1 MCRTRR
7 SLDLSAR
14 ATVKKKTPP
23 STFARRYRAMRM
35 IVSSIARLPYAWAR
49 FALPTLRSTFQREV
63 LNGLLA
69 FENRARGIF
78 LERSGQTRRQGR
90 AVDRRAQLHRPPI
103 PEGDEAGRAR
113 LVLSHRRGEAGRRH
127 RRGDPRELSRSHRR
141 EGRVSRGRRQGG
153 ETVPET
159 GDAGG
164 DQERVAAQGDGAC
177 EISARIGAAGDR
189 AGMEDRA
196 GVGWRKGLA
205 GFPARDL
212 RHARARTGCAPS
224 PGGGGGWGG
233 GQENQ
238 YPRWLSVQ
246 SHLVGMYRRSN
257 ASERDRCEQ
266 IRPTPS

>member
-35 IVSSIARLPYAWAR
+35 IVSSIARLPWAGAR
-49 FALPTLRSTFQREV
+49 FALPTLRSTFQGEV
-63 LNGLLA
+63 LKGLLV
-69 FENRARGIF
+69 FENRAGGVF
-78 LERSGQTRRQGR
+78 LGGSGQPRRKGR
-90 AVDRRAQLHRPPI
+90 AGDGRAQFHRPPI
-103 PEGDEAGRAR
+103 PEGDEEGRAR

-164 DQERVAAQGDGAC
+164 EQER
-177 EISARIGAAGDR
+177 AAG
-189 AGMEDRA
+189 
-196 GVGWRKGLA
+196 
-205 GFPARDL
+205 
-212 RHARARTGCAPS
+212 
-224 PGGGGGWGG
+224 
-233 GQENQ
+233 
-238 YPRWLSVQ
+238 
-246 SHLVGMYRRSN
+246 
-257 ASERDRCEQ
+257 
-266 IRPTPS
+266 

>member
-63 LNGLLA
+63 LNGPLA
-69 FENRARGIF
+69 FENRARGVF

-103 PEGDEAGRAR
+103 PEGDEEGRAR

-153 ETVPET
+153 EAVPET

-164 DQERVAAQGDGAC
+164 DQGRAAPQGDGAG
-177 EISARIGAAGDR
+177 EISTPIGAAGDR
-189 AGMEDRA
+189 AGMEDR
-196 GVGWRKGLA
+196 VRPRRCEGLA
-205 GFPARDL
+205 RKWQSERSSAPTASAKL
-212 RHARARTGCAPS
+212 RYCGRACAT
-224 PGGGGGWGG
+224 
-233 GQENQ
+233 
-238 YPRWLSVQ
+238 
-246 SHLVGMYRRSN
+246 RRSCGRG
-257 ASERDRCEQ
+257 ARWRS
-266 IRPTPS
+266 I